1 MEATLDNGPGSD
13 LLKVAEVARIFR
25 VSRSTVVRLIRE
37 GKLQAVRVGR
47 SYRIDA
53 QDVFC
58 FLETERT

>member
-1 MEATLDNGPGSD
+1 MEPAVDSD
-13 LLKVAEVARIFR
+13 LLKVGEVARIFR

-37 GKLQAVRVGR
+37 GKLPAVRVGR

-53 QDVFC
+53 DDLRE